1 MSGRNKIFHNRS
13 IMPVVVTHA
22 VMNGPKPEQPASPKR
37 VRNLQPRTS
46 PKRKAAGAPAGQ
58 TRSRIAGD
66 KRTYSSKKRTR
77 LGVRPVSKGQ
87 HRRLRKQSN
96 GKLRQETYVETEA
109 HDHRESAFTAGYELG
124 KYEGGEQWL
133 EQLVPA
139 NVLLPEVTLQEVI
152 AAGVERLRPMLY
164 PLIDVQDVYAEMEQA
179 IVSDRPCAVVRL
191 GDGELL
197 ALSQGGVYD
206 VETVKRE
213 GRFLPYAG
221 VDPPDFAARDQLAL
235 AVRHAQIVGV
245 PQSRRKHF
253 QPLLHPVL
261 RSHDIDAGSL
271 RMTNSTIN
279 YGLYQAGL
287 LTQLLT
293 GRKLLVIGNA
303 ASELARVLTG
313 RGYTVSGVISP
324 VKGFPD
330 IERVMAELRDSDFDL
345 ALVSAGIPA
354 VILCWRIAA
363 ERGKVALDFGHMADM
378 IVNGN
383 YTL

>member
-1 MSGRNKIFHNRS
+1 MNSRNKSFQSRLN
-13 IMPVVVTHA
+13 MPGVVTRA
-22 VMNGPKPEQPASPKR
+22 VMNAPQSEQAAASKKL
-37 VRNLQPRTS
+37 RNLQPQKS
-46 PKRKAAGAPAGQ
+46 PKRRAAGSPVGQ
-58 TRSRIAGD
+58 TRSRIAGN
-66 KRTYSSKKRTR
+66 KRISSSKKRTR
-77 LGVRPVSKGQ
+77 LGVRPVSKGP

-96 GKLRQETYVETEA
+96 RKLTQETHLETEA
-109 HDHRESAFTAGYELG
+109 NVHSESAFAAGYELG

-139 NVLLPEVTLQEVI
+139 NALLPEVTIQEVI
-152 AAGVERLRPMLY
+152 AAGIERLRPMLY
-164 PLIDVQDVYAEMEQA
+164 PLIDVHDVYAEMEQA
-179 IVSDRPCAVVRL
+179 IVSNRPCAVVRL

-197 ALSQGGVYD
+197 ALSQGGVND
-206 VETVKRE
+206 VETVKLE

-235 AVRHAQIVGV
+235 AVRQSQIVGV
-245 PQSRRKHF
+245 PLSRRKHF

-261 RSHDIDAGSL
+261 RSHDIDPGSL

-313 RGYTVSGVISP
+313 RGYVVSGIISP

-330 IERVMAELRDSDFDL
+330 IERVMAELRDSEFDL

-354 VILCWRIAA
+354 VILCWRIAV

-378 IVNGN
+378 IVNGK

>member
-1 MSGRNKIFHNRS
+1 M
-13 IMPVVVTHA
+13 
-22 VMNGPKPEQPASPKR
+22 
-37 VRNLQPRTS
+37 
-46 PKRKAAGAPAGQ
+46 
-58 TRSRIAGD
+58 
-66 KRTYSSKKRTR
+66 
-77 LGVRPVSKGQ
+77 
-87 HRRLRKQSN
+87 
-96 GKLRQETYVETEA
+96 
-109 HDHRESAFTAGYELG
+109 
-124 KYEGGEQWL
+124 